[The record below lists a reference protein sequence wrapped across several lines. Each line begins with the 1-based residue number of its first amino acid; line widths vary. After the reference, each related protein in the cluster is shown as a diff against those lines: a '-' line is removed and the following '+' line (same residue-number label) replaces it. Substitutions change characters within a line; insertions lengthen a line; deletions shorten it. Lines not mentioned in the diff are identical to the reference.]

1 VSVDPHRAQ
10 LRPSPHRITT
20 DRLVLRAYERSD
32 VLDVYEAIEANAVRL
47 QAFMAWAREAPE
59 TIDERREKL
68 AHFRREF
75 DEGNGTNYGVFNR
88 SNGNFLGGFALTV
101 TSDPA
106 VLEIGYWLTAEAEGK
121 WFAGEATSAMAIV
134 ALAYRGA
141 RRVEIQCDPLNARS
155 RAVAQRVGFTWFEAS
170 DWVPDGRLSERAATE
185 TWIATADHLRLGPLA
200 TAPRPALSDANGN
213 ALTWPSTSAHS

>member
-155 RAVAQRVGFTWFEAS
+155 RAVAQRVGFTWFEA
-170 DWVPDGRLSERAATE
+170 PIGCL
-185 TWIATADHLRLGPLA
+185 TADSA
-200 TAPRPALSDANGN
+200 SEPRPRRGSPQRIICGSGRSPRPPGPHCPTPTA
-213 ALTWPSTSAHS
+213 TR